1 VGTVRAPIERFEPAA
16 CAGLLAM
23 HASAFAALA
32 TGVSRAALAVAAMLG
47 VARAFGLTAGY
58 HRYFAHRAFRTSRA
72 GQLLLACLGASAA
85 QLGPLWWA
93 GHHRR
98 HHQHSDRAGDVH
110 SPAQRSLA
118 WAHLGWLLC
127 RRYADADLTAV
138 PDLARF
144 PELRAL
150 DRWHF
155 VPPAVLAAASYAL
168 GAWLE
173 PAHGTSGAQM
183 LVVGFV
189 WSTIALYHVT
199 FAVNSLGHR
208 FGTRRFES
216 GDESRNNAWL
226 ALVTLGDGWHNNH
239 HRFPGSA
246 RHGLSWREPDPTWW
260 ALRGLA
266 ALGLV
271 WDLRDPPDEAYAAR
285 ARSVSRRA
293 PARRAASARA
303 ISTTPTLAAHA
314 NPNRS
319 PTRP

>member
-1 VGTVRAPIERFEPAA
+1 MRERELERFAPAA
-16 CAGLLAM
+16 CAGLLAI
-23 HASAFAALA
+23 HAAGFAGLA
-32 TGVSRAALAVAAMLG
+32 TGVSRPALAIAAGLG

-98 HHQHSDRAGDVH
+98 HHQHSDRPGDVH
-110 SPAQRSLA
+110 SPAQRDLV
-118 WAHLGWLLC
+118 WAHVGWLLC
-127 RRYADADLTAV
+127 RRYSSTELAAI
-138 PDLARF
+138 PDFARF

-150 DRWHF
+150 DRWHLL
-155 VPPAVLAAASYAL
+155 PPAALAAACYAL
-168 GAWLE
+168 GAWLG

-189 WSTIALYHVT
+189 WSTLALYHVT

-208 FGTRRFES
+208 FGARRFDA
-216 GDESRNNAWL
+216 GDESRNNTWL

-239 HRFPGSA
+239 HRFPRSA

-260 ALRGLA
+260 ALRALASLGLA
-266 ALGLV
+266 WELHA
-271 WDLRDPPDEAYAAR
+271 PPAEAYAAR
-285 ARSVSRRA
+285 SLSGSRRA
-293 PARRAASARA
+293 SVRPAASARA
-303 ISTTPTLAAHA
+303 TRTTPTLAAHA
-314 NPNRS
+314 KPKRS
-319 PTRP
+319 PIRP